1 VLTNSQKLSGE
12 KRLSRLGFN
21 AENGTIFACSG
32 LGLKNLLQAGRQWL
46 ELHVHLVNSLNV
58 FPVPDGDTGT
68 NMLLTMR
75 SALEYVETASN
86 QQAGPVAQAAA
97 HGALMGARGNSGVIL
112 SQFLQGLALTLAE
125 QAVFTAED
133 LARAT
138 ELGAEKAYQSMVE
151 PVEGTILTVA
161 REAAVA
167 ARQLVDTGNQD
178 LVLLLAEIVGAAQW
192 AQANTPHLLPV
203 LKEAGVTDSGGQ
215 GLVYILEGA
224 LRFMRHQPVTRD
236 SAQPATPRLDVT
248 LDTEQQ
254 DYGYDVQFLI
264 RGKNLDVTEIR
275 AQISAL
281 GQSTVVVGD
290 AHIVKVHLHAA
301 DPGLPLSLGASQGV
315 LEDVIVE
322 NLGQQAQTFGHNHA
336 AGRAE
341 SLASGSLSGR
351 SEDEEPSVTM
361 ATISVVPGDGLARI
375 FESLG
380 VERVLPGGQ
389 TMNPST
395 QELLEAVDTVQAGT
409 VLILPNNKNAILA
422 ARQAAILSSKKVC
435 VIPTKT
441 VPEGIAAL
449 LSFNHRADL
458 ATNIQRMRDAG
469 RQVETIEVARAVRD
483 STFNGFT
490 IKSGDVIG
498 FLNNSLSVVGKTVET
513 VVLDS
518 FGKINVEAFELV
530 TIYVG
535 QDNTLTEAEKLA
547 QAIKNRYSELEIDVH
562 HGGQSHY
569 HYIISLE

>member
-1 VLTNSQKLSGE
+1 MLANSQNLSGE

-21 AENGTIFACSG
+21 AENGTVFACNG

-46 ELHVHLVNSLNV
+46 ELHVDLVNSLNV

-86 QQAGPVAQAAA
+86 QQAGTVAQAAA

-112 SQFLQGLALTLAE
+112 SQFLEGLALTLAE
-125 QAVFTAED
+125 QATFTAED

-161 REAAVA
+161 REAAAA
-167 ARQLVDTGNQD
+167 ARQLVNTGNQD
-178 LVLLLAEIVGAAQW
+178 LILLLAEIVGAAQR

-215 GLVYILEGA
+215 GLVYILEGG
-224 LRFMRHQPVTRD
+224 LRFLRHEPVTRD
-236 SAQPATPRLDVT
+236 SAEPATPRLDAT

-254 DYGYDVQFLI
+254 KYGYDVQFLI
-264 RGKNLDVTEIR
+264 RGENLDVTEIR
-275 AQISAL
+275 AQINAL

-301 DPGLPLSLGASQGV
+301 DPGLPLSFGAGQGV

-322 NLGQQAQTFGHNHA
+322 NLGQQVQTFGHNHA
-336 AGRAE
+336 AGRTE
-341 SLASGSLSGR
+341 SLASDSLSGR
-351 SEDEEPSVTM
+351 SKEPSLHM
-361 ATISVVPGDGLARI
+361 ATIAVVPGDGLARI

-380 VERVLPGGQ
+380 VDRVLPGGQ

-395 QELLEAVDTVQAGT
+395 QELLEAVDTVQAGM

-422 ARQAAILSSKKVC
+422 ARQAAILSSKTVR

-458 ATNIQRMRDAG
+458 ATNIQRMEDAG
-469 RQVETIEVARAVRD
+469 QQVETIEVARAVRD

-498 FLNNSLSVVGKTVET
+498 LLNNSLSVVGHTVER

-535 QDNTLTEAEKLA
+535 QDNTLEEAKTLA
-547 QAIKNRYSELEIDVH
+547 QAIKSRYSELEIDVH